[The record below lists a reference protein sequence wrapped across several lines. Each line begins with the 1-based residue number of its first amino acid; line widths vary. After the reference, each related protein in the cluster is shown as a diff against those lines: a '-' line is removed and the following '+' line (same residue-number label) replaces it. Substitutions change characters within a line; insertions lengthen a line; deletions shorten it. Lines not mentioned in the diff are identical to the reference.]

1 MRWGWEDGVDKLGT
15 PCTDYRVTVCAEG
28 VALQVSMLRSS
39 PGWYPAPGQLRLSLM
54 FLFLYLIFY
63 VMKYFL
69 NVISHVTENY
79 IILFKQVK
87 IIVSVSGLFQ

>member
-54 FLFLYLIFY
+54 FLFFIFNFLCNEIFLKCHKSRDRKLYNI
-63 VMKYFL
+63 
-69 NVISHVTENY
+69 
-79 IILFKQVK
+79 
-87 IIVSVSGLFQ
+87 